1 MARSIN
7 EGLASAPL
15 FTPHRVNVTAADA
28 APPSANHKFAHGIDS
43 KGFDEVVASIKLAGT
58 NVTVEVLLWS
68 ELEERFIKQE
78 PVAATTA
85 ITASRQWRFKTG
97 GQRFFLHC
105 TGTFTRV
112 DIDVAGVTEPN
123 EAVA

>member
-15 FTPHRVNVTAADA
+15 FTPHRVKVVAADA
-28 APPSANHKFAHGIDS
+28 APPNAAHKFAHGLDS
-43 KGFDEVVASIKLAGT
+43 KGFDEVVASIKLDGI

-68 ELEERFIKQE
+68 DLAEAFINQE
-78 PVAATTA
+78 PAVTTTA

-112 DIDVAGVTEPN
+112 DIDVAGVSEPT
-123 EAVA
+123 EAVS